1 MLYYTDDPV
10 SDYERYSAELEGYG
24 KLLPDCD
31 DCGER
36 ITDDY
41 CYTDGDTVICEE
53 CLKRNYRKSV
63 DDLIGW

>member
-41 CYTDGDTVICEE
+41 CYTNGDTVI
-53 CLKRNYRKSV
+53 
-63 DDLIGW
+63 